1 MSAPK
6 FPELGEIYRLY
17 AKYIYRYL
25 YSLSSSEQLAEE
37 LTAETFYRAVKNISS
52 YKSEYGM
59 SVWLKS
65 IAKNLYL
72 DYLRKKER
80 QNVSL
85 DGLDLPDGA
94 DFVVMP
100 ENREQ
105 ALSVCKA
112 LHTLDEPYK
121 EVFSLRIFGEL
132 SYKEIGE
139 LFGRSDGWARTIFFR
154 AKEKIINK
162 LNEKEDI

>member
-1 MSAPK
+1 MSAPE
-6 FPELGEIYRLY
+6 FDEIYRLY

-25 YSLSSSEQLAEE
+25 CGLSSSEQLAEE
-37 LTAETFYRAVKNISS
+37 LTAETFYRAVKNIGS

-80 QNVSL
+80 RNVPI
-85 DGLDLPDGA
+85 DDLDLPDGA
-94 DFVVMP
+94 DAVVML
-100 ENREQ
+100 EDREQ
-105 ALSVCKA
+105 ALNVCKA

-139 LFGRSDGWARTIFFR
+139 LFGKTDGWARTVFFR

-162 LNEKEDI
+162 LNEED

>member
-1 MSAPK
+1 MSVSE
-6 FPELGEIYRLY
+6 FPELDEIYRLY

-25 YSLSSSEQLAEE
+25 CGLSSSEQLAEE
-37 LTAETFYRAVKNISS
+37 LTAETFYRAVKNIGS

-72 DYLRKKER
+72 DYMRKKER
-80 QNVSL
+80 RNVPI
-85 DGLDLPDGA
+85 DDLDLPDGA
-94 DFVVMP
+94 DAVVML

-105 ALSVCKA
+105 ALNVCKA
-112 LHTLDEPYK
+112 LHTLEEPYK

-139 LFGRSDGWARTIFFR
+139 LFGKSDGWARTVFFR

-162 LNEKEDI
+162 LNPKED

>member
-1 MSAPK
+1 MSEAGY
-6 FPELGEIYRLY
+6 PELDEIYRLY

-25 YSLSSSEQLAEE
+25 CGLSSSEQLAEE
-37 LTAETFYRAVKNISS
+37 LTAETFFRAVKNIGS

-80 QNVSL
+80 RNVPL
-85 DGLDLPDGA
+85 DEELPDSA
-94 DFVVMP
+94 DAVVML
-100 ENREQ
+100 EDKEQ
-105 ALSVCKA
+105 ALCIHKA
-112 LHTLDEPYK
+112 LHSLDEPYK

-132 SYKEIGE
+132 SFKDIGE
-139 LFGRSDGWARTIFFR
+139 LFGKSDGWARTVFFR
-154 AKEKIINK
+154 AKEKIIRK
-162 LNEKEDI
+162 LNEKEDIQ